1 MNHYCL
7 RRMSFILFIESYMF
21 EYYIAAKQCHF
32 QNTLPVSVR
41 EIRRFENVGLMFNF
55 LLNILS
61 NTQLYWVWNI
71 MWSLVF
77 PMAPEYIFFIR
88 NQSTDHLNTRIL
100 STLIHRWESLLLCD
114 KIPLSLPGRSHFIV
128 MTILLFKIFH
138 WSIVALWY

>member
-1 MNHYCL
+1 MNYYCL
-7 RRMSFILFIESYMF
+7 RWMPFILFIESLYVWVL
-21 EYYIAAKQCHF
+21 QL
-32 QNTLPVSVR
+32 QNNAISKIHYSVSVR

-114 KIPLSLPGRSHFIV
+114 KIPLSLPDDL
-128 MTILLFKIFH
+128 ILLSWQFCFLKF
-138 WSIVALWY
+138 SIGV